1 MDRRLS
7 RPASNGAVL
16 AVLPRRIRYG
26 HACAVTTSSERL
38 RGVLTYQAR
47 HSFNLTMKW
56 RVCDAASEIPAL
68 VMRLDKPAGGSPQ
81 RSELIMISRQRSGEW
96 LRRLADRI
104 DHHGAPKVTNWT
116 FTFELGNG
124 LVFRQDGRGCP
135 VAYLGDDE
143 FEKAHSEAVYP
154 APRSWDWAWLTS
166 EDAQAARPADGG
178 RAAMAPAARH
188 GLVRRRHD
196 RRAH

>member
-1 MDRRLS
+1 
-7 RPASNGAVL
+7 
-16 AVLPRRIRYG
+16 
-26 HACAVTTSSERL
+26 
-38 RGVLTYQAR
+38 
-47 HSFNLTMKW
+47 
-56 RVCDAASEIPAL
+56 
-68 VMRLDKPAGGSPQ
+68 
-81 RSELIMISRQRSGEW
+81 MISRQRSGEW

-104 DHHGAPKVTNWT
+104 DHRGAPKVTNWT

-135 VAYLGDDE
+135 VAYLGGEE

-178 RAAMAPAARH
+178 RAALAPAVRQ
-188 GLVRRRHD
+188 GRVRRRHD